1 MLTSAWDQVLATT
14 IVTALKRPRFL
25 LFPNENINNN
35 DGPFSVLKDDLKEM
49 DGTESSLNSGFSA
62 ETFSDIDVDLQS
74 SNALLTDEDI
84 LNEVTVIQ
92 MTTLTTA

>member
-1 MLTSAWDQVLATT
+1 
-14 IVTALKRPRFL
+14 
-25 LFPNENINNN
+25 
-35 DGPFSVLKDDLKEM
+35 M

-74 SNALLTDEDI
+74 SNALSTDEDI